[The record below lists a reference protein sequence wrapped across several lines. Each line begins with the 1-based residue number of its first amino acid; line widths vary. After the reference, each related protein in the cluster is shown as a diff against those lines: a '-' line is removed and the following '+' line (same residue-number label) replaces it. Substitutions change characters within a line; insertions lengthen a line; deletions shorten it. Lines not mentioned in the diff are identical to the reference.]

1 MSAPAVARASSAAV
15 CAPRPSLVG
24 AFRGEVLKLSRQRSL
39 WALLIGGTLL
49 LLVVSLAIFGNDSL
63 KQQYQASP
71 EHFWVNTLNVLG
83 TLFDFGAGIVLL
95 ISSSR
100 LFGMEY
106 GAGTIRVLLARG
118 LGRLHLYFAKL
129 AALLLLG
136 IGLFVGFVAIAGAML
151 AIAIHSWTGGGVAAL
166 DSVDQQ
172 YLWVIL
178 VLAALSVGV
187 TILLGSAAAIFGRSL
202 AFGIGVA
209 MGFFPADNFGT
220 LILYILQRVTKLDL
234 FTNLTAY
241 LLGPNLNVL
250 PSLLDPS
257 LKLRPAFATPFVTVS
272 AGHAEAVIAVYSAV
286 FLVAA
291 MVLITRRDVLE

>member
-1 MSAPAVARASSAAV
+1 VSATAAV
-15 CAPRPSLVG
+15 PANTPRAGRRRPSFFG

-49 LLVVSLAIFGNDSL
+49 LLFVSLAIFGNDSL

-71 EHFWVNTLNVLG
+71 EHFFINTLGVLG

-106 GAGTIRVLLARG
+106 SAGTIRVLLARG
-118 LGRLHLYFAKL
+118 LGRIELYFAKL

-136 IGLFVGFVAIAGAML
+136 IVLFTGFSVIAAGML
-151 AIAIHSWTGGGVAAL
+151 EVAIHSWTGGGLGPL

-172 YLWVIL
+172 YLNVIL
-178 VLAALSVGV
+178 ILAGLSVGI
-187 TILLGSAAAIFGRSL
+187 TILLGSAAAIVGRSL
-202 AFGIGVA
+202 AFGVGVA

-220 LILYILQRVTKLDL
+220 LILYIIQRITKLDV

-257 LKLRPAFATPFVTVS
+257 LHLRPSFAAPFVTVS
-272 AGHAEAVIAVYSAV
+272 TGHAEAVIAVYAAV
-286 FLVAA
+286 FLVGAL
-291 MVLITRRDVLE
+291 VLVKRRDVLE

>member
-1 MSAPAVARASSAAV
+1 MSATATVRASGENRRT
-15 CAPRPSLVG
+15 PRPSFAG
-24 AFRGEVLKLSRQRSL
+24 ALRGEVLKLSRQRSL

-63 KQQYQASP
+63 KQQYQSGQ
-71 EHFWVNTLNVLG
+71 ELFWVNTLNVLG
-83 TLFDFGAGIVLL
+83 KLFDFGAGIILL

-106 GAGTIRVLLARG
+106 SSGTIRVLLARG
-118 LGRLHLYFAKL
+118 LGRVQLYFAKV

-136 IGLFVGFVAIAGAML
+136 FLLFAGFSAIAAGMMEV
-151 AIAIHSWTGGGVAAL
+151 AIHSWTGGGIGGLDAAARE
-166 DSVDQQ
+166 
-172 YLWVIL
+172 YLQVVM
-178 VLAALSVGV
+178 VLAGLSVGV
-187 TILLGSAAAIFGRSL
+187 TILLGSAAAIVGRSL

-220 LILYILQRVTKLDL
+220 LILYILQRITGLDL
-234 FTNLTAY
+234 FSNLTAY

-257 LKLRPAFATPFVTVS
+257 LKLRQFFATPLVVVS
-272 AGHAEAVIAVYSAV
+272 AQHAELVIAAYSLTFLAV
-286 FLVAA
+286 ALVL
-291 MVLITRRDVLE
+291 VSRRDVME

>member
-1 MSAPAVARASSAAV
+1 MSATATVGASGVSRR
-15 CAPRPSLVG
+15 APRPSFAG

-63 KQQYQASP
+63 KQQYQASQ

-106 GAGTIRVLLARG
+106 SSGTIRVLLARG
-118 LGRLHLYFAKL
+118 LGRVQLYVAKV

-136 IGLFVGFVAIAGAML
+136 IVLLAGFSLIAAGAL
-151 AIAIHSWTGGGVAAL
+151 EVAIHSWTGGGIGGL
-166 DSVDQQ
+166 DPVDRE
-172 YLWVIL
+172 YLQVIL
-178 VLAALSVGV
+178 VLAALSIGI
-187 TILLGSAAAIFGRSL
+187 TILLGSAAAIIGRSL

-220 LILYILQRVTKLDL
+220 LILYILQRITKLDL
-234 FTNLTAY
+234 FSNLTAY

-257 LKLRPAFATPFVTVS
+257 LKLRPFFATPFVTVT
-272 AGHAEAVIAVYSAV
+272 AQHAELVIAVYALA
-286 FLVAA
+286 FLVVAL
-291 MVLITRRDVLE
+291 VLVSRRDVLE

>member
-1 MSAPAVARASSAAV
+1 MSRAAAVRAAGARAKTL
-15 CAPRPSLVG
+15 RPSFVG

-63 KQQYQASP
+63 KQQYQASQ
-71 EHFWVNTLNVLG
+71 EHFWVNTLSVLG

-106 GAGTIRVLLARG
+106 SSGTIRVLLARG
-118 LGRLHLYFAKL
+118 LGRVQLYFAKV

-136 IGLFVGFVAIAGAML
+136 AVLFAGFSAIAAGMM
-151 AIAIHSWTGGGVAAL
+151 AIAIHSWTGGGIGAL
-166 DSVDQQ
+166 DSVARQ
-172 YLWVIL
+172 YLQVVL
-178 VLAALSVGV
+178 VLAALSVGI
-187 TILLGSAAAIFGRSL
+187 TILLGSAAAIVGRSL
-202 AFGIGVA
+202 AFGVGVA

-220 LILYILQRVTKLDL
+220 LILYILQRITRLDL

-250 PSLLDPS
+250 PALLDPS
-257 LKLRPAFATPFVTVS
+257 LKLRPAFATPFVTVT
-272 AGHAEAVIAVYSAV
+272 AQHAELVIAAYALV
-286 FLVAA
+286 FLVVAL
-291 MVLITRRDVLE
+291 VLVRRRDVLE